1 MLNNGKL
8 RLLKIINFFL
18 TLTGLGSI
26 DYIINN
32 CRRFKMKKFV
42 IGALMLL
49 STAACANLSQYTSV
63 SANATPKEIMRACL
77 VNEANSKLQAG
88 TLFNNTMSATA
99 DEMVNTCLKKLALQ
113 AAGIS
118 EESQSTAE
126 SIIANLKN
134 LNSAINAQ

>member
-1 MLNNGKL
+1 
-8 RLLKIINFFL
+8 
-18 TLTGLGSI
+18 
-26 DYIINN
+26 
-32 CRRFKMKKFV
+32 MKKIVLAMFMV
-42 IGALMLL
+42 SL
-49 STAACANLSQYTSV
+49 TAACANLSQYTSV
-63 SANATPKEIMRACL
+63 SANATPKEKMRACL
-77 VNEANSKLQAG
+77 MSEANSKLQAG

>member
-1 MLNNGKL
+1 
-8 RLLKIINFFL
+8 
-18 TLTGLGSI
+18 
-26 DYIINN
+26 
-32 CRRFKMKKFV
+32 MKKLL

-49 STAACANLSQYTSV
+49 STAACANLSQYTTV
-63 SANATPKEIMRACL
+63 SSNATPKEKMRACL
-77 VNEANSKLQAG
+77 VSEANSKLQAG